1 MPVWFWHAACR
12 SEPLAGPRDDGL
24 EGITGSEQSDIGS
37 A

>member
-1 MPVWFWHAACR
+1 MPVSFWHAACR

-24 EGITGSEQSDIGS
+24 EGITRSEQSGLGS